1 MFPVGGCLGEQRPIG
16 KLIPP
21 TSRTRKAVP
30 RVRAASLSRKRMVMF
45 LAAKTGHISE
55 QDVEHVLK
63 TPPTHWERQ
72 VTADLISEM
81 EVHLAEK
88 IDSVESMRVALAVD
102 GYRGVHQRILKAID
116 GKSGVE
122 AIRAMAFAMRSYALG
137 NPGLAAASFRN
148 PQIESSEWQE
158 AGKDM
163 AQTILR
169 VFSECGL
176 DGEPAH
182 HAVRIL
188 RSLVRGFILN
198 EMASDSSQPLEFQK
212 SYVLG
217 VEVFIQGLSALRDP
231 HLCILDC

>member
-1 MFPVGGCLGEQRPIG
+1 MFI
-16 KLIPP
+16 
-21 TSRTRKAVP
+21 
-30 RVRAASLSRKRMVMF
+30 
-45 LAAKTGHISE
+45 AAKKGHVSE

-63 TPPTHWERQ
+63 TPATRWERQ

-88 IDSVESMRVALAVD
+88 VDSVQEMRVALAVA

-116 GKSGVE
+116 CKTGAE
-122 AIRAMAFAMRSYALG
+122 AIRAMAYAMRSYALG
-137 NPGLAAASFRN
+137 NPGLAADSFRN
-148 PQIESSEWQE
+148 PQIDSAEWQD
-158 AGKDM
+158 AGNEM

-169 VFSECGL
+169 VFSHCGL
-176 DGEPAH
+176 EGESAH

-217 VEVFIQGLSALRDP
+217 VEVFIQGLSALQNPDL
-231 HLCILDC
+231 HVLDC

>member
-1 MFPVGGCLGEQRPIG
+1 MFV
-16 KLIPP
+16 
-21 TSRTRKAVP
+21 
-30 RVRAASLSRKRMVMF
+30 
-45 LAAKTGHISE
+45 AAKTGRISA
-55 QDVEHVLK
+55 QDVEHVLR
-63 TPPTHWERQ
+63 TPATHWERQ

-88 IDSVESMRVALAVD
+88 VDSVHDMRVALALA

-116 GKSGVE
+116 GKTGAE
-122 AIRAMAFAMRSYALG
+122 AIRAMAYAMRSYALG

-148 PQIESSEWQE
+148 PQIDSAEWQD
-158 AGKDM
+158 AGNEM
-163 AQTILR
+163 AQTVFR
-169 VFSECGL
+169 VLSECGL
-176 DGEPAH
+176 EGEAAH

-217 VEVFIQGLSALRDP
+217 VEVFIQGLSALQNRNL
-231 HLCILDC
+231 HVLDR